1 MFDPT
6 ARKTSFLTARR
17 AFLPLGLLVPLL
29 ALWTAA
35 SGHHS
40 FSVQYDDTKPITIQG
55 WLTKVEWTNP
65 HVYFYLDVEDEN
77 SAVETWAFEM
87 VAPIV
92 LERRGWTR
100 STLQIGEEIEVDGY
114 LARDGSR
121 LASAESL
128 HIVRTGERHSGTT
141 RQLSPQ

>member
-1 MFDPT
+1 MRPVHP
-6 ARKTSFLTARR
+6 RITSLKIFMLVPFLT
-17 AFLPLGLLVPLL
+17 
-29 ALWTAA
+29 LWTPA

-40 FSVQYDDTKPITIQG
+40 FSVQYDDTRPITLQG

-65 HVYFYLDVEDEN
+65 HVYFYLDVLGEN
-77 SAVETWAFEM
+77 DDVESWAFEM

-100 STLQIGEEIEVDGY
+100 NTLQIGEEIEVDGY

-121 LASAESL
+121 LASAETL

-141 RQLSPQ
+141 SQTLPE

>member
-1 MFDPT
+1 M
-6 ARKTSFLTARR
+6 AQQSSFVFPRR
-17 AFLPLGLLVPLL
+17 TLPSLALLVSSLG
-29 ALWTAA
+29 LWTAA

-65 HVYFYLDVEDEN
+65 HVYFYLDVEDV
-77 SAVETWAFEM
+77 SSVVETWAFEM

-100 STLQIGEEIEVDGY
+100 NTLQIGEEIEVDGY

-121 LASAESL
+121 LASAEAL
-128 HIVRTGERHSGTT
+128 HIIRTGERHSGTT
-141 RQLSPQ
+141 RQLPPQ

>member
-1 MFDPT
+1 MRPVHPLI
-6 ARKTSFLTARR
+6 TSLKVSM
-17 AFLPLGLLVPLL
+17 LVPLL
-29 ALWTAA
+29 ALWTPA

-40 FSVQYDDTKPITIQG
+40 FSVQYDDTRPITLQG

-65 HVYFYLDVEDEN
+65 HVYFYLDVVGEN
-77 SAVETWAFEM
+77 DDVENWAFEM

-100 STLQIGEEIEVDGY
+100 NTLQIGEEIEVDGY

-121 LASAESL
+121 LASAETL

-141 RQLSPQ
+141 SQTLPE

>member
-1 MFDPT
+1 MRPDHP
-6 ARKTSFLTARR
+6 RIMSLKVLM
-17 AFLPLGLLVPLL
+17 LVPLL
-29 ALWTAA
+29 ALWTTA

-40 FSVQYDDTKPITIQG
+40 FAVQYDDTKPITLQG

-65 HVYFYLDVEDEN
+65 HVYFYLDVVGEQNDVEN
-77 SAVETWAFEM
+77 WAFEM

-100 STLQIGEEIEVDGY
+100 NTLQIGEEIEVDGY

-121 LASAESL
+121 LASAETL
-128 HIVRTGERHSGTT
+128 LIVRTGERHSGTT
-141 RQLSPQ
+141 RQQLPE

>member
-1 MFDPT
+1 MRFVNPRMT
-6 ARKTSFLTARR
+6 P
-17 AFLPLGLLVPLL
+17 LPFSLLVPLL
-29 ALWTAA
+29 ALWTPAM
-35 SGHHS
+35 GHHS
-40 FSVQYDDTKPITIQG
+40 FSVQYDSTRPVTIQG

-65 HVYFYLDVEDEN
+65 HVYFYMDVEREDN
-77 SAVETWAFEM
+77 DVETWAFEM

-100 STLQIGEEIEVDGY
+100 NTLQIGEEIEVDGY

-128 HIVRTGERHSGTT
+128 HIIRTGERHSGTT
-141 RQLSPQ
+141 RQELSE

>member
-1 MFDPT
+1 MKIDH
-6 ARKTSFLTARR
+6 ARVFSS
-17 AFLPLGLLVPLL
+17 PLRVLIPLLVLSLP
-29 ALWTAA
+29 A

-40 FSVQYDDTKPITIQG
+40 FAVQYDDTRPITIQG

-65 HVYFYLDVEDEN
+65 HVYFYLDVDGKEN
-77 SAVETWAFEM
+77 EVENWAFEM

-100 STLQIGEEIEVDGY
+100 NTLQIGEEIEVDGY

-121 LASAESL
+121 LASAETL
-128 HIVRTGERHSGTT
+128 LIVRTGERYSGTT
-141 RQLSPQ
+141 SQLLAE

>member
-1 MFDPT
+1 MALLPI
-6 ARKTSFLTARR
+6 SLFL
-17 AFLPLGLLVPLL
+17 PLL
-29 ALWTAA
+29 ALWTPA

-65 HVYFYLDVEDEN
+65 HVYFYLDVFGEEN
-77 SAVETWAFEM
+77 DVENWAFEM

-100 STLQIGEEIEVDGY
+100 NTLQIGEEIEVEGF

-121 LASAESL
+121 LASAAAL
-128 HIVRTGERHSGTT
+128 HIIRTGERHSGTT
-141 RQLSPQ
+141 RQLLPE

>member
-1 MFDPT
+1 MRQAHP
-6 ARKTSFLTARR
+6 RITSLKVFMLI
-17 AFLPLGLLVPLL
+17 PLL
-29 ALWTAA
+29 ALWTPA

-40 FSVQYDDTKPITIQG
+40 FSVQYDDTRPITLQG

-65 HVYFYLDVEDEN
+65 HVYFYLDVPGEN
-77 SAVETWAFEM
+77 DDVESWAFEM

-100 STLQIGEEIEVDGY
+100 NTLQIGEEIEVDGY

-121 LASAESL
+121 LASAETL
-128 HIVRTGERHSGTT
+128 YIVRTGERHSGTT
-141 RQLSPQ
+141 RQTLPE

>member
-1 MFDPT
+1 MKIDH
-6 ARKTSFLTARR
+6 ARVFSS
-17 AFLPLGLLVPLL
+17 PLRVLIPLLVLSLP
-29 ALWTAA
+29 A

-40 FSVQYDDTKPITIQG
+40 FAVQYDDTRPITIQG

-65 HVYFYLDVEDEN
+65 HVYFYLDVVGKEN
-77 SAVETWAFEM
+77 DVASWAFEM

-100 STLQIGEEIEVDGY
+100 NTLQIGEEIEVDGY

-121 LASAESL
+121 LASAETL
-128 HIVRTGERHSGTT
+128 LIVRTGERYSGTT
-141 RQLSPQ
+141 SQLLAE

>member
-1 MFDPT
+1 MPF
-6 ARKTSFLTARR
+6 AW
-17 AFLPLGLLVPLL
+17 LVPLVT
-29 ALWTAA
+29 LWTSA

-40 FSVQYDDTKPITIQG
+40 FSVQYDDTRPITIQG

-65 HVYFYLDVEDEN
+65 HVYFYLDVVGEEDDVEN
-77 SAVETWAFEM
+77 WAFEM

-100 STLQIGEEIEVDGY
+100 NTLRIGEEIEVDGY

-121 LASAESL
+121 LASAGDTAHHSYRS
-128 HIVRTGERHSGTT
+128 HGIQERLS
-141 RQLSPQ
+141 QLLAE

>member
-1 MFDPT
+1 MAQQSGSVFPRGT
-6 ARKTSFLTARR
+6 
-17 AFLPLGLLVPLL
+17 LPPLALLVSSLG
-29 ALWTAA
+29 LWTAA

-65 HVYFYLDVEDEN
+65 HVYFYLDVEDQS
-77 SAVETWAFEM
+77 SAVESWAFEM

-100 STLQIGEEIEVDGY
+100 NTLQIGEEIEVDGY

-121 LASAESL
+121 LASAEAL
-128 HIVRTGERHSGTT
+128 HIIRTGERHSGTT
-141 RQLSPQ
+141 RQLPPQ

>member
-1 MFDPT
+1 MDH
-6 ARKTSFLTARR
+6 ARVFSSPLRVLIPLFVLS
-17 AFLPLGLLVPLL
+17 LP
-29 ALWTAA
+29 A

-40 FSVQYDDTKPITIQG
+40 FSVQYDDARPITIQG

-65 HVYFYLDVEDEN
+65 HVYFYLDVVGEEN
-77 SAVETWAFEM
+77 DVENWAFEM

-100 STLQIGEEIEVDGY
+100 NTLQIGEEIEVDGY

-121 LASAESL
+121 LASAETL
-128 HIVRTGERHSGTT
+128 LIVRTGERHSGTT
-141 RQLSPQ
+141 TQLLSE

>member
-1 MFDPT
+1 MKLIDS
-6 ARKTSFLTARR
+6 RLSL
-17 AFLPLGLLVPLL
+17 LPLCLTLPLL
-29 ALWTAA
+29 AHWTPA

-40 FSVQYDDTKPITIQG
+40 FSVQYDDTRPITLQG

-65 HVYFYLDVEDEN
+65 HVYFYLDIPGENDDVE
-77 SAVETWAFEM
+77 SWAFEM

-100 STLQIGEEIEVDGY
+100 NTLQIGEEIEVDGY

-121 LASAESL
+121 LASAETL

-141 RQLSPQ
+141 SQTLPE

>member
-1 MFDPT
+1 MKRIDP
-6 ARKTSFLTARR
+6 RKT
-17 AFLPLGLLVPLL
+17 LLRFALSLPLL
-29 ALWTAA
+29 ALWTQA

-40 FSVQYDDTKPITIQG
+40 FSVQYDDTRPITIQG

-65 HVYFYLDVEDEN
+65 HVYFYLDVEGKEN
-77 SAVETWAFEM
+77 DVENWAFEM

-100 STLQIGEEIEVDGY
+100 NTLQIGEEIEVDGY

-121 LASAESL
+121 LASAETL
-128 HIVRTGERHSGTT
+128 LIVRTGERHSGTT
-141 RQLSPQ
+141 AQLLSE